1 MGTTDRDARC
11 GTCWCDA
18 IECPGHFGHIALSQP
33 VYHPGYVTNVLK
45 VLRCIC
51 SHCGRL
57 RLSTEERKVIGLIT
71 RAPTRFRKV
80 MDACKTKKSCE
91 IDKTT
96 NLGCGR
102 HQPHYSKQGLGIIQ
116 TDPGGIGNTMD
127 TKGNFR
133 AEDARSL
140 LARIPEEDIK
150 LMGMNPKESR
160 PEWMIIK
167 VLPVGPPPIRP
178 SV

>member
-1 MGTTDRDARC
+1 
-11 GTCWCDA
+11 
-18 IECPGHFGHIALSQP
+18 
-33 VYHPGYVTNVLK
+33 
-45 VLRCIC
+45 
-51 SHCGRL
+51 
-57 RLSTEERKVIGLIT
+57 
-71 RAPTRFRKV
+71 
-80 MDACKTKKSCE
+80 MDACKTKKACE

-116 TDPGGIGNTMD
+116 TDQGGVGVD
-127 TKGNFR
+127 SKSVFR
-133 AEDARSL
+133 AEDARRL
-140 LARIPEEDIK
+140 LSKIPEKDII